1 MHPILQVL
9 AAALLALS
17 ALAAIAADPAE
28 RLVTKG
34 DPERGIDPCANC
46 HHANGGGSEEVGA
59 PRLAAMGAE
68 YLIQQINNFRNGNR
82 KHPIMQPWA
91 ELLTADEITA
101 VSYYYA
107 ALPPVSNAQIPKGID
122 PAAGAWLALYGDWP
136 ERRLPGCV
144 QCHGPL
150 GVGVGQHFPALAGQ
164 PYNYLIGQL
173 AAWTTGARKGDP
185 LGMMGAINAKLSVA
199 ESQAVAAFYASLPAT
214 KAVEEAAKIDS
225 GKLVPDAA
233 TMQAPERGGAG
244 AQVVDAQGH
253 RGPLRHQ
260 GPVPSGRALASVSHF
275 SPPARDDKPQ
285 DQLGAMV
292 TLGEAIFSHT
302 DTHELSGQYVGNAQV
317 CAGCHLDAGRLADS
331 APMWAAW
338 VAYPAYR
345 SKNKRVNTIVER
357 IQGCFKYSM
366 NAQAS
371 AVGHP
376 PAADSPTINAL
387 VSYLYW
393 LATGAPTG
401 DKAMA
406 GRGYPRLAE
415 PEQGFDPERGRI
427 VYAEQCAICHGPDG
441 EGGYA
446 STEAGQAMVFP
457 PLWGGQSYNWGAG
470 MHRIDTAAAFIK
482 ANMPLGNFLE
492 LTDQEAWDAAAFM
505 NSQERPQDPRFTG
518 DLAETTAQFH
528 DNKFDYYGKRRSPD
542 GRLLGDAPRE

>member
-1 MHPILQVL
+1 MHPVL
-9 AAALLALS
+9 RVFAPALLALS
-17 ALAAIAADPAE
+17 ALTAGATGPAE
-28 RLVTKG
+28 RLVTEG

-59 PRLAAMGAE
+59 PRLAALGAA
-68 YLIQQINNFRNGNR
+68 YLIQQIENFRNGNR
-82 KHPIMQPWA
+82 RHPIMQPWA
-91 ELLTADEITA
+91 ELLTGDEITA
-101 VSYYYA
+101 VSHYYA
-107 ALPPVSNAQIPKGID
+107 ALPPVSNAQVPNGID
-122 PAAGAWLALYGDWP
+122 PAAGAWLVLYGDWP

-173 AAWTTGARKGDP
+173 AAWTSGTRKGDP
-185 LGMMGAINAKLSVA
+185 LGMMGAINAKLSEA
-199 ESQAVAAFYASLPAT
+199 ESQAVAAFYAALPAV
-214 KAVEEAAKIDS
+214 KAEDAAAKIDS
-225 GKLVPDAA
+225 GNLVPDAA
-233 TMQAPERGGAG
+233 TMQALEHSGAA
-244 AQVVDAQGH
+244 AQMIDTKGH
-253 RGPLRHQ
+253 RGLLPHH
-260 GPVPSGRALASVSHF
+260 GPVPDGRAPPSAGHF
-275 SPPARDDKPQ
+275 RPPARDAKPK
-285 DQLGAMV
+285 DQLGAVV

-302 DTHELSGQYVGNAQV
+302 NSHELSGKYVGNVQV
-317 CAGCHLDAGRLADS
+317 CEGCHLDAGRLADA

-345 SKNKRVNTIVER
+345 GKNKRVNTLVER

-376 PAADSPTINAL
+376 PAADSRTIEAL

-401 DKAMA
+401 DTTMA

-427 VYAEQCAICHGPDG
+427 VYAEQCAICHGADG
-441 EGGYA
+441 AGGYA
-446 STEAGQAMVFP
+446 STAAGQAMVFP
-457 PLWGGQSYNWGAG
+457 PLWGEQSYNWGAG

-492 LTDQEAWDAAAFM
+492 LTDQQAWDVAAYM
-505 NSQERPQDPRFTG
+505 NSQQRPQDPRFTG

-528 DNKFDYYGKRRSPD
+528 DNKFDYYGKRQRPD
-542 GRLLGDAPRE
+542 GKLLGDASPE